1 MMKKIV
7 PISSMI
13 LLIAAGT
20 AFAAGIP
27 QEKVTRPEGTEAYQA
42 DRAELVAKGETLW
55 NDKSLSGS
63 GKKACSS
70 CHKGNTKMFKAS
82 FLEDYPHA
90 VKMAKKKSKMDS
102 VDAEQMVQ
110 FCMLAAM
117 KADDVLPWDS
127 EELAALT
134 AYEVDVAQKD
144 YRAYKAK

>member
-1 MMKKIV
+1 MRKIV
-7 PISSMI
+7 AISSLT
-13 LLIAAGT
+13 LLIAASI
-20 AFAAGIP
+20 AFAARIP
-27 QEKVTRPEGTEAYQA
+27 PEKVTRPEGTEAFQG

-55 NDKSLSGS
+55 NDKSLSGN

-90 VKMAKKKSKMDS
+90 VKMAKKKSKMAE

-127 EELAALT
+127 EELAALA
-134 AYEVDVAQKD
+134 AYQVDVVQVD